1 MSHSGKLIVI
11 EGACDGI
18 GKTTQYEMLCQRLKE
33 DGHKIYTHHFPSYGT
48 VQGEGV
54 EKFLK
59 GEFGEPKMLSPYFVN
74 ELYAYDRK
82 VTWDNELSKY
92 FKEGYNIVL
101 DRYTTSSI
109 IYQSVFLDSLEEKK
123 KFIDYVSQYEYEE
136 LKIKKPDLVLFL
148 TAPFEVALKLKQGRL
163 DNDGIKNDVFERDI
177 ELMEKIYHNANFIA
191 DYLKWDI
198 IPCSLDGVTFRDRQ
212 DINNDVYKL
221 VKQKIK

>member
-1 MSHSGKLIVI
+1 MIRKLS
-11 EGACDGI
+11 D
-18 GKTTQYEMLCQRLKE
+18 
-33 DGHKIYTHHFPSYGT
+33 
-48 VQGEGV
+48 
-54 EKFLK
+54 
-59 GEFGEPKMLSPYFVN
+59 
-74 ELYAYDRK
+74 
-82 VTWDNELSKY
+82 
-92 FKEGYNIVL
+92 